1 MAERSRKSRPTAGL
15 CARQSGADEL
25 RRRLANAPPMNE
37 GGNFPPRK
45 ALKTQKTRKESRRGG
60 TAPLHSPLR
69 SRACPEMAPQG
80 LGKIESA
87 RGNGMVSEAANPQD
101 VVHRRAAGSCPIGS
115 LSPGARP
122 AKQRRWRRFIAPTNE
137 EENFPPRKALKSH
150 KTRKSTREGS
160 LPELAASSRAFLAPA
175 APSAAT
181 LGRPWRPSA
190 SGRYHWPKGGYRDEK
205 IWKQLCWVCD
215 PHNPLKFHKTAK
227 LSLEILAQ
235 NRRRFGKAWRKGLE
249 PAFIPPFPLLPESS
263 RLRHRPARG
272 RPPPEA

>member
-60 TAPLHSPLR
+60 ARPLHSPLR

-181 LGRPWRPSA
+181 LGRPWRPL
-190 SGRYHWPKGGYRDEK
+190 GERQ
-205 IWKQLCWVCD
+205 I
-215 PHNPLKFHKTAK
+215 PLAERRLPRRKNLETA
-227 LSLEILAQ
+227 LL
-235 NRRRFGKAWRKGLE
+235 GLR
-249 PAFIPPFPLLPESS
+249 PL
-263 RLRHRPARG
+263 
-272 RPPPEA
+272 